1 MSKGASIFHQLQRT
15 ASSGALKNSQANSG
29 SVGAAARGGA
39 GERVA
44 LRAPRTRPGS
54 CSTEAS
60 RLALAVAA
68 SARGSCWLGGGGATS
83 VRAGGGWAAATD
95 GVGGAS
101 SEASGGRRAGDRAI
115 WHSAS
120 WSCAVLSS
128 RFRRV
133 LFPPPSSYPNVPPTP
148 SNSRR
153 RWTTRA
159 LARHVQSACD
169 ALTGLGS
176 ARGASAAAYPSCAC
190 ASRLV
195 TLCLLLL
202 GRGLRLGWSRPWPVA
217 RCLAGPESVLWPRAS
232 VAGFALRRRRGL
244 VATASAS
251 SRCRVGS
258 CGACMCWCMQ
268 STCEVSY
275 VQGAVM
281 GARFN
286 VRGL

>member
-1 MSKGASIFHQLQRT
+1 M
-15 ASSGALKNSQANSG
+15 
-29 SVGAAARGGA
+29 
-39 GERVA
+39 
-44 LRAPRTRPGS
+44 
-54 CSTEAS
+54 
-60 RLALAVAA
+60 
-68 SARGSCWLGGGGATS
+68 
-83 VRAGGGWAAATD
+83 
-95 GVGGAS
+95 
-101 SEASGGRRAGDRAI
+101 
-115 WHSAS
+115 
-120 WSCAVLSS
+120 
-128 RFRRV
+128 
-133 LFPPPSSYPNVPPTP
+133 
-148 SNSRR
+148 
-153 RWTTRA
+153 
-159 LARHVQSACD
+159 QSACD

-258 CGACMCWCMQ
+258 CGACMCWCMR

-281 GARFN
+281 GARLTCVGLSSLEPGRYGDSVMQCGDAWSMGSARKAGAWAGRCGWGWSAGLVVHERLGQTSCVSRLSVSTQPPCNTPFPQRRRYHFITPSSSLDF
-286 VRGL
+286 RGLRWQGRFNQGRMADYHLASP

>member
-15 ASSGALKNSQANSG
+15 ASSDARKNSQANSG

-60 RLALAVAA
+60 RLALAAAA

-83 VRAGGGWAAATD
+83 VRAGCGYRRCRRCWQH
-95 GVGGAS
+95 
-101 SEASGGRRAGDRAI
+101 SEAGGRRAGDRAI

-153 RWTTRA
+153 RWATRA

-176 ARGASAAAYPSCAC
+176 ARGASAAAYHSCAC

-202 GRGLRLGWSRPWPVA
+202 GRGLRLGWSRLWPVA
-217 RCLAGPESVLWPRAS
+217 PCLAGPESVPSPRAS